1 MVDPC
6 CASDGG
12 RPSGLAVQAG
22 GPNRRDGMWVNAG
35 VGSDHGNGSLSAGQV
50 CDEKTN
56 MVEPLLTHGK
66 TMTAS
71 QPGLVYI
78 PGRAFAPVGV
88 VSQEDGLHVA
98 LAVLGVK
105 VA

>member
-1 MVDPC
+1 VDPC

-22 GPNRRDGMWVNAG
+22 SPNHRDVMSVKAG
-35 VGSDHGNGSLSAGQV
+35 VGSDHGNGLRRAGQV

-56 MVEPLLTHGK
+56 MVEPLLTHRK

-71 QPGLVYI
+71 QLGLVHI
-78 PGRAFAPVGV
+78 PRRASRVGRGV
-88 VSQEDGLHVA
+88 AGGLPA
-98 LAVLGVK
+98 CRSGGARC
-105 VA
+105 